1 MSKISVESYEKKTK
15 EKAVKMKLWLSGHV
29 KMNVSQVI
37 RDFRPQS
44 QKGFMLKTVRVG
56 KSDIGDKCWK

>member
-1 MSKISVESYEKKTK
+1 MNRKTK
-15 EKAVKMKLWLSGHV
+15 EKAVKMKLWLLGHV
-29 KMNVSQVI
+29 EMNVSQVI

-44 QKGFMLKTVRVG
+44 QKGFVLKTVVG